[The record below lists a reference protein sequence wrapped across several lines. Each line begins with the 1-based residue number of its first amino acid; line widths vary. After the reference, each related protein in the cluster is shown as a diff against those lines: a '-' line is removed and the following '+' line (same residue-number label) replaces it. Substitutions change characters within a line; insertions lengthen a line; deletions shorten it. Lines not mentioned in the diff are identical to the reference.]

1 MATNP
6 YFKQFDRNS
15 EQRLLEDL
23 NIEAIKI
30 HGIDIVYLPREN
42 QKEDLIFG
50 EDTLSKFTKGYEV
63 EVYIKSFD
71 GHQGE
76 GDILTK
82 FGLEIRDRATL
93 TIAKSRFLCEVGE
106 DTGLIRPREGD
117 LIFMPLK
124 ERPVLYEIMFVEQ
137 ESPFHQL
144 GDLYVYDLQVEQFK
158 YSHEKFDTGY
168 EAIDAVQDKYK
179 NPILLQLGTGVGV
192 FLVGESVYQ
201 GASLA
206 TATASGV
213 VVDFNQSTKV
223 LTIRNIVGK
232 FDPLAG
238 DVNGNDSSAD
248 WTLATVDSQNIVT
261 DVLADNKRIQNEAA
275 PIIDFTEKDPFSE
288 GGY

>member
-1 MATNP
+1 MSTNP

-15 EQRLLEDL
+15 EQRLIEDL

-50 EDTLSKFTKGYEV
+50 EDTLSKFTQGYEI
-63 EVYIKSFD
+63 EVYIKTFD

-93 TIAKSRFLCEVGE
+93 TIAKSRFLEETDGS
-106 DTGLIRPREGD
+106 GLIRPREGD
-117 LIFMPLK
+117 LIYMPLK

-158 YSHEKFDTGY
+158 YSHERFTTGY
-168 EAIDAVQDKYK
+168 EEIDSVEDLYK
-179 NPILLQLGTGVGV
+179 NPVTLQLGTGSGV
-192 FLVGESVYQ
+192 FLVGENVYQ

-206 TATASGV
+206 TATASGMV
-213 VVDFNQSTKV
+213 TAFDQLNKII
-223 LTIRNIVGK
+223 TIKNVVGK
-232 FDPLAG
+232 FQSADG
-238 DVNGNDSSAD
+238 NVHGNDSSAS
-248 WTLATVDSQNIVT
+248 WTLTSSDSQNITT
-261 DVLADNKRIQNEAA
+261 DVLADNKRLQNEAQ
-275 PIIDFTEKDPFSE
+275 PIIDFSEKDPFSE
-288 GGY
+288 GKY